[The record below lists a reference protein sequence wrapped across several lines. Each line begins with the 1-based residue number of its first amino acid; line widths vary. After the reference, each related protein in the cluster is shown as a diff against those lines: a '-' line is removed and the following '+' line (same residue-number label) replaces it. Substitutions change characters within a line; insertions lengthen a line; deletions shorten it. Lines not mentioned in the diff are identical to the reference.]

1 MLILINI
8 RIMALSIFLPESGIN
23 IEEKKLKTIERAVSN
38 ELDKLFNKQN
48 LTYIIAIPITGADIL
63 ALLRYN
69 PYWEG

>member
-1 MLILINI
+1 M
-8 RIMALSIFLPESGIN
+8 
-23 IEEKKLKTIERAVSN
+23 IEIAVSN